1 MFALLFSGFGDKDFF
16 IFSCYIKP
24 AVLLVPK
31 SLGDGV
37 LLSRESFLSAAL
49 LTVSTRDVRKVPEG
63 EILLDLNQ
71 RRFLTNEPLSTE
83 TTE

>member
-1 MFALLFSGFGDKDFF
+1 MFALLFLGFGDKDF
-16 IFSCYIKP
+16 FSCYIKP

-31 SLGDGV
+31 SFGDGV

-63 EILLDLNQ
+63 KILLDLNQ